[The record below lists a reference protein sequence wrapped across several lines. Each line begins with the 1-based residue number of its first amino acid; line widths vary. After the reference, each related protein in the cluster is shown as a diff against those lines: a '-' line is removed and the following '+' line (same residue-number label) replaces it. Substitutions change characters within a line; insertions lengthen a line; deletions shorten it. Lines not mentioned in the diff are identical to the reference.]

1 MTAVGPEGD
10 AVITPGYDPVTAVSR
25 LYHGR
30 A

>member
-1 MTAVGPEGD
+1 MTVVGPEGD
-10 AVITPGYDPVTAVSR
+10 ALITPGYDRLATVSR